1 MQMDGWAEY
10 LHTSFY
16 GEHVLFPGLRLT
28 SSSTFI
34 VAATLSASICLVE
47 RCVSAALFLAVPPL
61 LQGDNV

>member
-1 MQMDGWAEY
+1 MDGWAEY

-28 SSSTFI
+28 SLTTFI

-47 RCVSAALFLAVPPL
+47 RCVSALFLAVPPL